1 MGIIESRRVF
11 LSVMNME
18 KTAQA
23 ATVLA
28 VCASILLAG
37 MIIAYKPGMVADVSE
52 FRFPT
57 GVPPALGTTGFS
69 TVAATDTGTNPR
81 TLSVSGTG
89 VINVKA
95 NQATISLGVYTEDKI
110 ASAAIDENA
119 ATMTAVIAALK
130 QLGFTDDD
138 MQTTTYTVYPNY
150 NYDVRQVVGY
160 QVTNMIQIKIKDL
173 TKVGP
178 AIDAATTAGAN
189 RVDSIGFGITD
200 ETASAMRLQAYTAA
214 IADAKSKSDVITSG
228 LGIHITG
235 VQSVNESIYY
245 PVVDYRSYDIT
256 ASGSA
261 KASTPVLSGNLSVSV
276 TLSIVYLIE

>member
-1 MGIIESRRVF
+1 MGIIEPQQVF
-11 LSVMNME
+11 PSVINME
-18 KTAQA
+18 KTSQA
-23 ATVLA
+23 AAVMA

-37 MIIAYKPGMVADVSE
+37 MMIAYKPGMVTDATE
-52 FRFPT
+52 FRVPT
-57 GVPPALGTTGFS
+57 GVPPAVGLS
-69 TVAATDTGTNPR
+69 SSIISATDTGTNPK

-95 NQATISLGVYTEDKI
+95 NQATVSLGVYTEDKS

-119 ATMTAVIAALK
+119 STMTTVIAALK

-160 QVTNMIQIKIKDL
+160 QVTNVIQIKIKDL

-178 AIDAATTAGAN
+178 TIDAATTAGAN
-189 RVDSIGFGITD
+189 RVDSISFGITE
-200 ETASAMRLQAYTAA
+200 ETASAMRLQAYSAA
-214 IADAKSKSDVITSG
+214 IADAKAKSDVLTSG

-235 VQSVNESIYY
+235 VQSVNESVYY
-245 PVVDYRSYDIT
+245 PPIAYPSYDMT
-256 ASGSA
+256 ASGS
-261 KASTPVLSGNLSVSV
+261 KASTPVLSGNLSVTV
-276 TLSIVYLIE
+276 TLNIVYLID

>member
-1 MGIIESRRVF
+1 
-11 LSVMNME
+11 ME
-18 KTAQA
+18 KTSQA

-37 MIIAYKPGMVADVSE
+37 MMIAYKPGMVADVSE

-57 GVPPALGTTGFS
+57 GVPPALGATGFS
-69 TVAATDTGTNPR
+69 KVAATDTGTNPK
-81 TLSVSGTG
+81 TLSISGTG

-95 NQATISLGVYTEDKI
+95 NQATVSLGVYTEDKL
-110 ASAAIDENA
+110 ANTAIDENA
-119 ATMTAVIAALK
+119 VKMTAVITALK
-130 QLGFTDDD
+130 KLGFTDND

-173 TKVGP
+173 TKVGS
-178 AIDAATTAGAN
+178 AIDAASTAGAN
-189 RVDSIGFGITD
+189 RVDSIGFGITE
-200 ETASAMRLQAYTAA
+200 ETASAMKLQAYTAA
-214 IADAKSKSDVITSG
+214 IADVKAKSDVITSG

-235 VQSVNESIYY
+235 VQSVNESSYY
-245 PVVDYRSYDIT
+245 PIVDYRSYDA
-256 ASGSA
+256 ASSGA
-261 KASTPVLSGNLSVSV
+261 KVSTPVLSGNLSVSV

>member
-1 MGIIESRRVF
+1 MGIIEPQRVF
-11 LSVMNME
+11 HPVINME
-18 KTAQA
+18 KRSQVA
-23 ATVLA
+23 AVMA

-37 MIIAYKPGMVADVSE
+37 MMIAYKPGMVTDATE

-57 GVPPALGTTGFS
+57 GIPPAVGLPSS
-69 TVAATDTGTNPR
+69 TIGATDTGTNPK
-81 TLSVSGTG
+81 TLSISGTG
-89 VINVKA
+89 VVNVKA
-95 NQATISLGVYTEDKI
+95 NQATVSLGVYTEDKI

-119 ATMTAVIAALK
+119 ATMTTVIAALK

-178 AIDAATTAGAN
+178 TIDAATTAGAN

-200 ETASAMRLQAYTAA
+200 ETASAMRLQAYSAA
-214 IADAKSKSDVITSG
+214 IADAKAKSDVLTSG

-235 VQSVNESIYY
+235 VQSVNESVYNPPIAY
-245 PVVDYRSYDIT
+245 PNYDMT
-256 ASGSA
+256 ASGS
-261 KASTPVLSGNLSVSV
+261 KASTPVLSGNLSVTV
-276 TLSIVYLIE
+276 TLSIVYLID

>member
-1 MGIIESRRVF
+1 MGIIEPRRVF
-11 LSVMNME
+11 LPVINMD
-18 KTAQA
+18 KTSQA

-37 MIIAYKPGMVADVSE
+37 MMIAYKPGMIAGATE

-57 GVPPALGTTGFS
+57 GVPPALGVPSS
-69 TVAATDTGTNPR
+69 TVAATDTSTNPK
-81 TLSVSGTG
+81 TLSVTGTG

-95 NQATISLGVYTEDKI
+95 NQATVSLGVYTEEKV

-214 IADAKSKSDVITSG
+214 IADAKAKSDVITSG

-245 PVVDYRSYDIT
+245 PVVDYRSYDIS
-256 ASGSA
+256 AAGSA
-261 KASTPVLSGNLSVSV
+261 KPSTPVLSGNLSVSV

>member
-1 MGIIESRRVF
+1 
-11 LSVMNME
+11 ME
-18 KTAQA
+18 KTSQA
-23 ATVLA
+23 VTVLA

-37 MIIAYKPGMVADVSE
+37 MMIAYKPGMVADVSE

-57 GVPPALGTTGFS
+57 GVPPALGGTGFS
-69 TVAATDTGTNPR
+69 TIAATDTGTNLK
-81 TLSVSGTG
+81 TLSISGTG

-95 NQATISLGVYTEDKI
+95 NQATISLGVYTENSL
-110 ASAAIDENA
+110 ASVAIDENA
-119 ATMTAVIAALK
+119 AKMTAVITALK
-130 QLGFTDDD
+130 QLGFTDND

-150 NYDVRQVVGY
+150 NYDVRLVVGY

-178 AIDAATTAGAN
+178 AIDVASTAGAN

-200 ETASAMRLQAYTAA
+200 ETASSMKLQAYTAA
-214 IADAKSKSDVITSG
+214 IADAKAKSDVITSG

-235 VQSVNESIYY
+235 VQSVTESSYY
-245 PVVDYRSYDIT
+245 PVVEYRGYDV
-256 ASGSA
+256 ASSGS
-261 KASTPVLSGNLSVSV
+261 KVSTPVLSGNLNVSV

>member
-1 MGIIESRRVF
+1 MVI
-11 LSVMNME
+11 MMD
-18 KTAQA
+18 KTRQA

-37 MIIAYKPGMVADVSE
+37 MMIAYKPGIITELSD

-57 GVPPALGTTGFS
+57 GVPPALGATGLTTS
-69 TVAATDTGTNPR
+69 ATDTANLK

-95 NQATISLGVYTEDKI
+95 NQATVILGVYTEDKE

-119 ATMTAVIAALK
+119 AKMTAVINALK
-130 QLGFTDDD
+130 QLGFKDED
-138 MQTTTYTVYPNY
+138 MQTTSYSVYPNY
-150 NYDVRQVVGY
+150 NWEIRMVVGY

-178 AIDAATTAGAN
+178 AIDAASSAGAN
-189 RVDSIGFGITD
+189 KVDSVGFGITE
-200 ETASAMRLQAYTAA
+200 ETASAMKLQAYQAA

-228 LGIHITG
+228 LGIKIVG
-235 VQSVNESIYY
+235 VQSVTESSYY
-245 PVVDYRSYDIT
+245 PVVEYRSYDQSG
-256 ASGSA
+256 ASSV
-261 KASTPVLSGNLSVSV
+261 KQTTPVLSGNLSVTV
-276 TLSIVYLIE
+276 TLNIVYLIESATA